1 MEELGS
7 ILRHEGIHK
16 NAHPKTNLLS
26 ALPEDLS
33 SENKDLPPTVIQREP
48 PSSLSPRPRH
58 ELDIPIPKDQ
68 VCKICRGVGFVLLD
82 VPPGHP
88 DFGKAIPCQCK
99 QEERLWKRIREF
111 HGTSDLEVLARY
123 TFDTFMSEPAWLS
136 LQNRGSLHRAFDA
149 SVEFAHHP
157 EGWLVLSGSYGC
169 GKTHL
174 AAAIANDRL
183 DRGQPVVFVVVPD
196 LLDHLRTTFGPNSEV
211 SYDQMFEQVRTT
223 RLLVLDDFGAQS
235 ATPWAQEK
243 IFQILNYRYNAQLP
257 TVITTNQRMNTIDE
271 RIRSRMSDGIFVKTF
286 HITAPD
292 FRRHHESSDQSELS
306 SLNSHRDK
314 TFQNFIVE
322 RKSLNHSHL
331 SQLRNAWQNAQEYAK
346 NPRGWF
352 VLRGKSGTGKTHLAA
367 AIANYQIETHLT
379 EVLFVSVAE
388 FLDYLRSTFDP
399 KSPTP
404 YDRQFEE
411 IKKAKMLV
419 LDGLG
424 MESATA
430 WAKEKLFQLLDYRYN
445 ALLPTI
451 ITTHL
456 PESRIDNWLMSR
468 FQDLNRS
475 SFNEL
480 EISQFQKSSDQIDQI
495 ARSGRNEVNFFS
507 GDERSL

>member
-1 MEELGS
+1 MEELNS
-7 ILRHEGIHK
+7 ILRQSRQIP
-16 NAHPKTNLLS
+16 NSVLDSNS
-26 ALPEDLS
+26 SDLT
-33 SENKDLPPTVIQREP
+33 SESGTEPFTIQRTP
-48 PSSLSPRPRH
+48 PPKLQSRRENSRLIAPATDSLCS
-58 ELDIPIPKDQ
+58 K
-68 VCKICRGVGFVLLD
+68 CGGTGFVLAN
-82 VPPGHP
+82 VPLGHP

-111 HGTSDLEVLARY
+111 HGASDLEALTRY
-123 TFDTFMSEPAWLS
+123 TFDTFMPEPAWLS
-136 LQNRGSLHRAFDA
+136 LQNRGLLHRAFNA
-149 SVEFAHHP
+149 SVEFSRHP
-157 EGWLVLSGSYGC
+157 SGWLVLSGSYGC

-211 SYDQMFEQVRTT
+211 RYDQMFEQVRNT
-223 RLLVLDDFGAQS
+223 RLLILDDFGAQS

-243 IFQILNYRYNAQLP
+243 IFQILNHRYNAQLP

-271 RIRSRMSDGIFVKTF
+271 RIRSRMADGTF
-286 HITAPD
+286 AQTIHITAPD
-292 FRRHHESSDQSELS
+292 FRRHQETSDQSDLS
-306 SLNSHRDK
+306 TLNAHGDK

-322 RKSLNHSHL
+322 RKSLNHIHL
-331 SQLRNAWQNAQEYAK
+331 SQLQKTWQNAQEYAK

-367 AIANYQIETHLT
+367 AIANYQVETHLT
-379 EVLFVSVAE
+379 DVLFVSVAE

-411 IKKAKMLV
+411 VKKSKMLV

-445 ALLPTI
+445 TLLPTI

-456 PESRIDNWLMSR
+456 PGSRIDDWLMSR
-468 FQDLNRS
+468 FQDLSRS
-475 SFNEL
+475 SWNEL
-480 EISQFQKSSDQIDQI
+480 EIS
-495 ARSGRNEVNFFS
+495 
-507 GDERSL
+507 